1 MNPVIDKG
9 YIKNINNYIT
19 MCFKDAFSSE
29 NRKYSEDAYRF
40 AFILI
45 KDIKNK
51 WHIQPFMWC
60 KYGRVQ
66 MKVAFR
72 LRRNFEKRFSII
84 YGDNKDLRILP
95 YEGGDIDPNYTEI
108 MLKINDNI
116 LAKHL
121 RCTNGFVSLS
131 IFDKETES
139 RPEGSVLPAARFEK
153 LVCTYYSIDPSLYDT
168 EVYEHPGD
176 DFQDWEKFTQLYEK
190 AFGVPIGKGYE
201 TICSDNLERI

>member
-1 MNPVIDKG
+1 MNPVIDKE
-9 YIKNINNYIT
+9 YIKNINSYIT

-51 WHIQPFMWC
+51 WHIQPFIWC

-66 MKVAFR
+66 IKVAFR

-131 IFDKETES
+131 IFDEETES
-139 RPEGSVLPAARFEK
+139 RPKGSVLPAARFEK
-153 LVCTYYSIDPSLYDT
+153 LVCTYYSIDPSLYDP

-176 DFQDWEKFTQLYEK
+176 DFK
-190 AFGVPIGKGYE
+190 IGKSLLNYMRKLLVFL
-201 TICSDNLERI
+201 LEKVTKLYVQII